1 MFKEFKIG
9 DVFYKIDTPKIK
21 AKAND
26 FPTEYSEKY
35 CVPLLTAGAE
45 NQGLNRYAKIS
56 DCPLLINNA
65 ISVSANGANSGI
77 CFYQPHD
84 FAVLQDA
91 YAVKVNGREIDGV
104 EEGLYLTGA
113 LNKAVRD
120 NHDWVNKAGWNH
132 IKDDSIELPVI
143 ENSNPDHE
151 YTVDDIDW
159 QYMRDRITEL
169 ERDRITEL
177 DAYLQAT
184 GLNDYELTEDDK
196 KILSFS
202 AKRASDEA
210 RTVEDDSEDEVR
222 FDLFRVDEIF
232 EVVGTKSLDA
242 GAVEFKDNGINFVGR
257 TYENNGVQGKIDKQ
271 DYEPNNANT
280 ITATVIGNYKYVK
293 YQEEPYYCSQNINKL
308 TLLDK
313 FNYTLN
319 RLSADYLIALIRKF
333 VEQYNGQQGGYKLP
347 ELKGYKMLL
356 PIKSDGTPDF
366 DYMERY
372 IRAMEKVVIADV
384 VKYKD
389 KVIEETKKVVNDRYK
404 EEQ

>member
-26 FPTEYSEKY
+26 FPTEYSEEY

-56 DCPLLINNA
+56 DCPMLINNA

-91 YAVKVNGREIDGV
+91 YAVKVNGCEIDGV

-143 ENSNPDHE
+143 ENPNPDHE
-151 YTVDDIDW
+151 YIVDDIDW

-169 ERDRITEL
+169 ERDCITEL
-177 DAYLQAT
+177 YTELDVCLQVT
-184 GLNDYELTEDDK
+184 GLNNYELTEDDK
-196 KILSFS
+196 KILSLS
-202 AKRASDEA
+202 LQKEHLTKTELWKIIAKM
-210 RTVEDDSEDEVR
+210 
-222 FDLFRVDEIF
+222 
-232 EVVGTKSLDA
+232 K
-242 GAVEFKDNGINFVGR
+242 
-257 TYENNGVQGKIDKQ
+257 
-271 DYEPNNANT
+271 
-280 ITATVIGNYKYVK
+280 
-293 YQEEPYYCSQNINKL
+293 
-308 TLLDK
+308 
-313 FNYTLN
+313 
-319 RLSADYLIALIRKF
+319 
-333 VEQYNGQQGGYKLP
+333 
-347 ELKGYKMLL
+347 
-356 PIKSDGTPDF
+356 
-366 DYMERY
+366 
-372 IRAMEKVVIADV
+372 
-384 VKYKD
+384 
-389 KVIEETKKVVNDRYK
+389 
-404 EEQ
+404 